1 MSLGDRGGKR
11 KSWRKSRAIHRSA
24 QSALIIGKPSPELNG
39 VVQLEASIVAHDTP
53 DGGGQ
58 KRRAENEMKIFWSW
72 QSDTPEQIGKYLV
85 RDALKVAINRLK
97 QAEDIAEPT
106 RDDLHLDQDTQGTT
120 GSPDLVPTIFR
131 KIEDSEVIVADV
143 TIVGKTD
150 EDKRLINSN
159 VAIELGYA
167 LHACTDARVVLV
179 FNKHYGPY
187 EHLPF
192 DLRHKGGGV
201 VFDLGAQADRK
212 QIAAVRA
219 SLADDFFRKLK
230 PFLQEPRRIKEKL
243 SVRAVIGHRL
253 VRRYPT
259 DGGSDDVFELQARLE
274 NDGEEVVRDF
284 KLRLDIPAEFPDG
297 SPPYGLSHPAPPG
310 YQRSEITN
318 EGAPVPIKYLYPKD
332 KTPALIT
339 LNYAVRAEQK
349 KHPELLNKT
358 VIATAYSGSM
368 APKETKMTIA
378 ELATIP

>member
-1 MSLGDRGGKR
+1 
-11 KSWRKSRAIHRSA
+11 
-24 QSALIIGKPSPELNG
+24 
-39 VVQLEASIVAHDTP
+39 
-53 DGGGQ
+53 
-58 KRRAENEMKIFWSW
+58 MKIFWSW

-85 RDALKVAINRLK
+85 RDALKVAVDRLK
-97 QAEDIAEPT
+97 QAEDIDEPT

-131 KIEDSEVIVADV
+131 KIEESEVIVADV
-143 TIVGKTD
+143 TIVRKTD

-167 LHACTDARVVLV
+167 LHACTDARVLLV
-179 FNKHYGPY
+179 FNQHYGSY

-201 VFDLGAQADRK
+201 VFNLAPQADRK
-212 QIAAVRA
+212 QIAVVRA
-219 SLADDFFRKLK
+219 SLADDLFRKLK
-230 PFLQEPRRIKEKL
+230 PFLQEPRRIKNKL
-243 SVRAVIGHRL
+243 SVRAIIEHSL
-253 VRRYPT
+253 VRRYPM
-259 DGGSDDVFELQARLE
+259 DGGSDDVFELRARLE

-284 KLRLDIPAEFPDG
+284 KLRLDIPSEFPDG
-297 SPPYGLSHPAPPG
+297 SPPYGLSCPAPPG

-332 KTPALIT
+332 KTSALIT

-349 KHPELLNKT
+349 KHAELLNKT

-368 APKETKMTIA
+368 TPRETKMTIA

>member
-1 MSLGDRGGKR
+1 
-11 KSWRKSRAIHRSA
+11 
-24 QSALIIGKPSPELNG
+24 
-39 VVQLEASIVAHDTP
+39 
-53 DGGGQ
+53 
-58 KRRAENEMKIFWSW
+58 MKIFWSW

-97 QAEDIAEPT
+97 QAEDIDEPT

-120 GSPDLVPTIFR
+120 GSPDLVPTIFG
-131 KIEDSEVIVADV
+131 KIEESEVIVADV

-167 LHACTDARVVLV
+167 LHACTDARVLLV
-179 FNKHYGPY
+179 FNKHYGSY

-201 VFDLGAQADRK
+201 VFDLAPQADRK
-212 QIAAVRA
+212 QIAVVRDT
-219 SLADDFFRKLK
+219 LADDFFRKLK
-230 PFLQEPRRIKEKL
+230 PFLQEPPRIKEKL
-243 SVRAVIGHRL
+243 SVRAVIEHSL
-253 VRRYPT
+253 VRRYPM
-259 DGGSDDVFELQARLE
+259 DGGSDDVFELRARLE
-274 NDGEEVVRDF
+274 NDGEEVARDF
-284 KLRLDIPAEFPDG
+284 KLRLDIPSEFPDG
-297 SPPYGLSHPAPPG
+297 SPPYGLSCPAPPG

-318 EGAPVPIKYLYPKD
+318 EGAPVPIKHLYPKD

-368 APKETKMTIA
+368 TPKETKMTIA

>member
-1 MSLGDRGGKR
+1 M
-11 KSWRKSRAIHRSA
+11 
-24 QSALIIGKPSPELNG
+24 
-39 VVQLEASIVAHDTP
+39 
-53 DGGGQ
+53 
-58 KRRAENEMKIFWSW
+58 
-72 QSDTPEQIGKYLV
+72 
-85 RDALKVAINRLK
+85 RDALKVAVNRLK
-97 QAEDIAEPT
+97 QAEDIDEPT

-131 KIEDSEVIVADV
+131 KIEESEVIVADV

-167 LHACTDARVVLV
+167 LHACTDARVLLV
-179 FNKHYGPY
+179 FNKHYGSY
-187 EHLPF
+187 ERLPF

-201 VFDLGAQADRK
+201 VFDLAPQAERK
-212 QIAAVRA
+212 QIAVVRA
-219 SLADDFFRKLK
+219 SLADDLFRKLK
-230 PFLQEPRRIKEKL
+230 PFLQEPPRIKKKL
-243 SVRAVIGHRL
+243 SVTAIIEHNL
-253 VRRYPT
+253 VRRYPM
-259 DGGSDDVFELQARLE
+259 DGGSDDVFELRARLE

-284 KLRLDIPAEFPDG
+284 KLRLDIPSEFPDG
-297 SPPYGLSHPAPPG
+297 SPPYGLSCPAPPG

-368 APKETKMTIA
+368 TPKETKMTIA